1 MNLSIDNSVPDTIKR
16 SGKTS
21 LPKSIASSE
30 QTIQTTI
37 VARTFENG
45 NRKNIAWVWPEFGYF
60 KQ

>member
-21 LPKSIASSE
+21 LPKNIVSSE
-30 QTIQTTI
+30 QNIQTTI

-45 NRKNIAWVWPEFGYF
+45 NHKNTAWVWPEFGYF